1 MKEIKVYTTS
11 WCGPCKMAKR
21 LLDEKNLDYTEIDIE
36 EKGWSREDLFK
47 KTGGRTVPQIVIE
60 GETIGGYDDL
70 IIYGEPR
77 EAIILDKYIIH
88 FFRAFA
94 TVVALFFL

>member
-21 LLDEKNLDYTEIDIE
+21 LLDEKNLDYNEIDIE

-70 IIYGEPR
+70 IIMENQGK
-77 EAIILDKYIIH
+77 L
-88 FFRAFA
+88 
-94 TVVALFFL
+94 